1 MQTSYTTILLFPAC
15 GGIMIILGIETSCD
29 ETAVAIFDGDV
40 VSGRGN
46 IVAEQIA
53 SQIETHAKFGGVVPE
68 VASREH
74 LLALPPMVDAILDE
88 VSLNW
93 SDIDHIAVTAGPG
106 LMGAL
111 LVGTSYARAAGM
123 VNDVPVM
130 PIHHMEGHLLAPGLE
145 GELPDFPFITLL
157 VSGGHTL
164 LVHVKGIGQ
173 YEVIGQTLDDAAG
186 ECFDKS
192 ARLLGL
198 PYPGGP
204 EIARLAEGGDSKRFK
219 LPRPMLN
226 RDNLDFS
233 FSGLKTAVM
242 YAVKG
247 LGGVTNMNAADKK
260 DMAAGLESAICE
272 VLVKK
277 SIRACVRS
285 DAPRL
290 VVAGGVAA
298 NKSLRTLLYALAQK
312 NEIEVFLPHPKHCT
326 DNAAMI
332 AYAAFQHLHH
342 GLVDAEDWD
351 AMPRWGLV
359 S

>member
-1 MQTSYTTILLFPAC
+1 
-15 GGIMIILGIETSCD
+15 MIILGIESSCD
-29 ETAVAIFDGDV
+29 ETAVAIYDGDLNT
-40 VSGRGN
+40 GQGH
-46 IVAEQIA
+46 IVAEQVA
-53 SQIETHAKFGGVVPE
+53 SQIETHARFGGVVPE

-74 LLALPPMVDAILDE
+74 LMALPPMVDALLAE
-88 VSLNW
+88 VSLDW
-93 SDIDHIAVTAGPG
+93 LDIDHIAVTAGPG

-111 LVGTSYARAAGM
+111 LVGTSYARAVGM
-123 VNDVPVM
+123 VNDIPVM
-130 PIHHMEGHLLAPGLE
+130 PIHHMEGHLLAPGLT
-145 GELPDFPFITLL
+145 GDLPAFPFITLL

-164 LVHVKGIGQ
+164 LVLVQAIGQ

-204 EIARLAEGGDSKRFK
+204 EIAQMAVAGDPRRFK

-226 RDNLDFS
+226 RDNLNFS

-242 YAVKG
+242 YAVKNAGG
-247 LGGVTNMNAADKK
+247 LSAMNKTDLH
-260 DMAAGLESAICE
+260 DMAASIEAATCE

-277 SIRACVRS
+277 SIRACVQK

-290 VVAGGVAA
+290 VIAGGVAA
-298 NKSLRTLLYALAQK
+298 NQYLRRLLTGLAEQ
-312 NEIEVFLPHPKHCT
+312 EGIDIYMPHLKHCT

-332 AYAAFQHLHH
+332 AYAAFQKIKNGVL
-342 GLVDAEDWD
+342 DSADWD
-351 AMPRWGLV
+351 ALPRWSLA

>member
-1 MQTSYTTILLFPAC
+1 
-15 GGIMIILGIETSCD
+15 MIILGIESSCD
-29 ETAVAIFDGDV
+29 ETAVAIYDGDLNTGQ
-40 VSGRGN
+40 GR

-74 LLALPPMVDAILDE
+74 LMALPPMVDALLSE
-88 VSLNW
+88 AALSW
-93 SDIDHIAVTAGPG
+93 SDIDQIAVTAGPG
-106 LMGAL
+106 LLGAL
-111 LVGTSYARAAGM
+111 LVGASYARAAGM
-123 VNDVPVM
+123 VNDIPVL
-130 PIHHMEGHLLAPGLE
+130 PVHHMEGHLLAPGLS
-145 GELPDFPFITLL
+145 GDLPAFPFVTLL

-164 LVHVKGIGQ
+164 LVLVKSIGQ

-204 EIARLAEGGDSKRFK
+204 EIASMAAGGDATRFK

-242 YAVKG
+242 YAVKNAGG
-247 LGGVTNMNAADKK
+247 LSAMSATDRR
-260 DMAAGLESAICE
+260 DMAACIESATCE

-277 SIRACVRS
+277 SIRACLKRE
-285 DAPRL
+285 APRL
-290 VVAGGVAA
+290 VIAGGVAA
-298 NKSLRTLLYALAQK
+298 NSALRALLAELAAA
-312 NEIEVFLPHPKHCT
+312 NGIEVHMPHPRHCT

-332 AYAAFQHLHH
+332 AYAAFRKIMQ
-342 GLVDAEDWD
+342 GVSPPEEWD
-351 AMPRWGLV
+351 ATPRWSL
-359 S
+359 SNLS

>member
-1 MQTSYTTILLFPAC
+1 
-15 GGIMIILGIETSCD
+15 MIILGIESSCD
-29 ETAVAIFDGDV
+29 ETAVAIYEGDPLNGQ
-40 VSGRGN
+40 GR
-46 IVAEQIA
+46 IVAEKIA
-53 SQIETHAKFGGVVPE
+53 SQIETHTKFGGVVPE

-74 LLALPPMVDAILDE
+74 LTALAPMVDSLLTEA
-88 VSLNW
+88 SLNW
-93 SDIDHIAVTAGPG
+93 PHIEQIAVTAGPG

-111 LVGTSYARAAGM
+111 LVGTSYARASGM
-123 VNDVPVM
+123 VNGIPVM

-145 GELPDFPFITLL
+145 GGLPDFPFITLL

-164 LVHVKGIGQ
+164 LVHVKAIGQ

-204 EIARLAEGGDSKRFK
+204 ELAALAVGGNAKRYK

-226 RDNLDFS
+226 RDNLNFS

-247 LGGVTNMNAADKK
+247 AGGLECLGESEQR
-260 DMAAGLESAICE
+260 DMAAGIEAAICE

-277 SIRACVRS
+277 SIRACLQT
-285 DAPRL
+285 DALRL
-290 VVAGGVAA
+290 VIAGGVAA
-298 NKSLRTLLYALAQK
+298 NKRLRDLLAKLAVEQG
-312 NEIEVFLPHPKHCT
+312 IDIYLPHPRHCT

-332 AYAAFQHLHH
+332 AYAAFQKIRS
-342 GLVDAEDWD
+342 GVSDSENWD
-351 AMPRWGLV
+351 ARPRWSLSGI
-359 S
+359 

>member
-1 MQTSYTTILLFPAC
+1 
-15 GGIMIILGIETSCD
+15 MIILGIESSCD
-29 ETAVAIFDGDV
+29 ETAVAIYEGDPDTGQ
-40 VSGRGN
+40 GR

-53 SQIETHAKFGGVVPE
+53 SQIQTHAKFGGVVPE

-74 LLALPPMVDAILDE
+74 LMALPPMVDALL
-88 VSLNW
+88 SQASMSW

-106 LMGAL
+106 LLGAL

-123 VNDVPVM
+123 VNDIPVL
-130 PIHHMEGHLLAPGLE
+130 PVHHMEGHLLAPGLS
-145 GELPDFPFITLL
+145 GELPSFPFITLL

-164 LVHVKGIGQ
+164 LVQVKAIGE

-204 EIARLAEGGDSKRFK
+204 EIAKMAEGGDARRFK

-242 YAVKG
+242 YAVKHAGG
-247 LGGVTNMNAADKK
+247 LTAMSEADRC
-260 DMAAGLESAICE
+260 DMAACIESATCE

-277 SIRACVRS
+277 SIRACLKTDS
-285 DAPRL
+285 PRL
-290 VVAGGVAA
+290 VIAGGVAA
-298 NKSLRTLLYALAQK
+298 NSYLRNLLADLAES
-312 NEIEVFLPHPKHCT
+312 NGIEVHMPLPVHCT

-332 AYAAFQHLHH
+332 AYAAFQQIRNGISHS
-342 GLVDAEDWD
+342 DDWD
-351 AMPRWGLV
+351 ATPRWSLSNLG
-359 S
+359 